1 MINLQS
7 NSNQNKV
14 TNPLDELRS
23 RVESILGVD
32 RWVWD
37 GKYPAVTP
45 FNSDEVSRLL
55 KGHPGMIMVVGNG
68 SSFPDEFFPGG
79 DVLVLLTSFIKSEF
93 SVSDIDQTLIVSA
106 GWPVEEVNRKLE
118 DAGFIIP
125 SLAGFNYGTIGG
137 RLASVSSHPILNNGD
152 GWIQSLLGLE
162 VVLPG
167 GEVIEFGG
175 QCIKDVAGYDL
186 KHFFTGSHGAI
197 GVITQAIFRCLPKN
211 SFNREI
217 ESDRENLP
225 VSEFDP
231 HWRKIFDP
239 FGRMQAG
246 I

>member
-1 MINLQS
+1 VINLQNNPNES
-7 NSNQNKV
+7 KV
-14 TNPLDELRS
+14 TNSLEELRS

-32 RWVWD
+32 RWVWG

-45 FNSDEVSRLL
+45 HNSDEVSRLL
-55 KGHPGMIMVVGNG
+55 KGHPGMIMVVGSG
-68 SSFPDEFFPGG
+68 SSFPDEFFPGDG
-79 DVLVLLTSFIKSEF
+79 VLVLLTSCIKSEF

-106 GWPVEEVNRKLE
+106 GWAVEEVNRKLE

-125 SLAGFNYGTIGG
+125 TLAGFLSGTVGG
-137 RLASVSSHPILNNGD
+137 RLAAVSSRPVLNNSD

-162 VVLPG
+162 VTLPS
-167 GEVIEFGG
+167 GEILELGG

-211 SFNREI
+211 SFSRDIQSDKEI
-217 ESDRENLP
+217 QSN
-225 VSEFDP
+225 SEFDP
-231 HWRKIFDP
+231 HWRKLFDP